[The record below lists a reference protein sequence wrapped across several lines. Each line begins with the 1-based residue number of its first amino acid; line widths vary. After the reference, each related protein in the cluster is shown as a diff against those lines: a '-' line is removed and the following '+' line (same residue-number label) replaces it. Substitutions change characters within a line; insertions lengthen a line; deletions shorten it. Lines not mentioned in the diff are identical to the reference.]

1 MATNVD
7 SHVGEQV
14 ALIARASLFGPFVLT
29 DQGGAHITLSNRR
42 ARAVLAM
49 LCLEPDQPVTRE
61 QLTRLLWPGRF
72 EAQAKASLRQC
83 LLELGKALE
92 PLEQPLLSVSRER
105 ITLTNIRFRSD
116 LADLEA
122 ALMAGRYEEAIQLL
136 EMIGARRLLD
146 DLNVGDA
153 FADWLA
159 ARREQVSLRLQAL
172 VDRAVD
178 DIGDAALRKRLLNA
192 WAVQQPTA
200 VLPAVPEPSDSK
212 TRIAVLPFKSLG
224 SADGPDYFTDGM
236 VDELITTLGQ
246 VPQLL
251 VAGRISSFHFRD
263 STLTPAQIA
272 GELGV
277 THLIEGSVQRH
288 GEQVRIHVH
297 LIAGDTG
304 FELWG
309 QRFDGSLDSIFR
321 LQEDVA
327 QAVTRAL
334 AAELKLEM
342 ATPLVHGMT
351 HSKEAYDLYLQGKF
365 LCGKIFGDGIL
376 ENAIALLE
384 QALALDPEFAECWVM
399 LAEANQLRA
408 LYTRCDD
415 RDAVALRMA
424 ECARRAI
431 AISPTLAYPY
441 CLLGLYHWTQRD
453 IVGGLDLAFKAYE
466 LEPGNP
472 AVCLRLGSFLVY
484 CGLTRAAIPYVKAAI
499 DQDPVDFR
507 KYAPLWGVYLGLGD
521 LQAARDTMQR
531 TCDLGAPGSMW
542 LGLTSAA
549 MGEHDL
555 AVEQYPLS
563 KDQINAII
571 VAPAGTS
578 QEAMDAY
585 WVIAGKAVCSGK
597 EEDRQTY
604 WQLLEFLYATLP
616 DKREHSI
623 VNPALWI
630 GHADLFFRAV
640 DDHFD
645 LANMFALLALWVDFD
660 PIRQVWQH
668 PDFMRFAER
677 VGWVAAWDKY
687 GWPDLLP
694 APGNRA

>member
-1 MATNVD
+1 MSAELSV
-7 SHVGEQV
+7 QV
-14 ALIARASLFGPFVLT
+14 KAALPLISRASLFGEFQLSDRNGTTVT
-29 DQGGAHITLSNRR
+29 ISNRR
-42 ARAVLAM
+42 ARALLAI
-49 LCLEPDQPVTRE
+49 LCLEPDQPIARE
-61 QLTRLLWPGRF
+61 QITRLLWSGRF

-83 LLELGKALE
+83 LLELGKTLE
-92 PLEQPLLSVSRER
+92 PLGQQLLVVTRDR
-105 ITLTNIRFRSD
+105 VALDGTQLQTD
-116 LADLEA
+116 LAVLEQT
-122 ALMAGRYEEAIQLL
+122 LNDGRYEDVIQLL
-136 EMIGARRLLD
+136 GSIGAKPLLD
-146 DLNVGDA
+146 DLHLGDA
-153 FADWLA
+153 FSNWLA
-159 ARREQVSLRLQAL
+159 ARREQVALRLQAL

-178 DIGDAALRKRLLNA
+178 DIGDPALRKRLLNA

-200 VLPAVPEPSDSK
+200 VLPAVPETSDSK

-263 STLTPAQIA
+263 SPLTPAQIA

-288 GEQVRIHVH
+288 GEQIRIHVH

-309 QRFDGSLDSIFR
+309 QRFDGSLDSIFQ
-321 LQEDVA
+321 LQENVA

-334 AAELKLEM
+334 AEELKLDM
-342 ATPLVHGMT
+342 APPLVHGMT
-351 HSKEAYDLYLQGKF
+351 HSREAYDLYLQGKF
-365 LCGKIFGDGIL
+365 LCAKIFGDGIL
-376 ENAIALLE
+376 DNAITLLE
-384 QALALDPEFAECWVM
+384 QALALDPDFAECWVM
-399 LAEANQLRA
+399 LAEANQLLA

-415 RDAVALRMA
+415 REAVALRMA
-424 ECARRAI
+424 ECAQRAI

-441 CLLGLYHWTQRD
+441 CLLGLYRWTQSD

-466 LEPGNP
+466 LEPENP
-472 AVCLRLGSFLVY
+472 AVGLRLGTFLVY

-499 DQDPVDFR
+499 DRDPVDFR
-507 KYAPLWGVYLGLGD
+507 KYAPLCGIYLGLGD
-521 LQAARDTMQR
+521 LKAARDTMQR
-531 TCDLGAPGSMW
+531 TFDLGAPASLW
-542 LGLTSAA
+542 LGLISAA

-563 KDQINAII
+563 KDQINSIV

-578 QEAMDAY
+578 QQAMDAY
-585 WVIAGKAVCSGK
+585 WVIAAKGVCSGK
-597 EEDRQTY
+597 EADRQAY
-604 WQLLEFLYATLP
+604 WQILEFMYATLP
-616 DKREHSI
+616 DKREHAI
-623 VNPALWI
+623 VNPALWT
-630 GHADLFFRAV
+630 GYADLFFRAV

-645 LANMFALLALWVDFD
+645 LANMFALIAFWVDFD

-677 VGWVAAWDKY
+677 VGWVAAWYKY

-694 APGNRA
+694 APGNRT